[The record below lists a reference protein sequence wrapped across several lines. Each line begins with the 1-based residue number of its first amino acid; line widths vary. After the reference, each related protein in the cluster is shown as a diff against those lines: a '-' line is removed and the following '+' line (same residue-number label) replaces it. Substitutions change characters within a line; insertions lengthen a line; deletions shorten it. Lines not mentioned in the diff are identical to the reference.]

1 MVLSP
6 HIIQL
11 LSLRCK
17 RELRLATDYEF
28 LALDIESVTGERISQ
43 NTIKRL
49 TGFLPDHRTPRIQ
62 TLDVLARYLGYNN
75 WDKLRLEDDALSNS
89 AFDGIPDELVATT
102 LKKGQRVEVKYSPG
116 RRLLLLHEGEGC
128 FLVEESER
136 SKLQVGDEIMITH
149 LVNGYP
155 LLCSDVRRDG
165 NSLGAFTGGKAQG
178 IIFRIL

>member
-89 AFDGIPDELVATT
+89 AFDGIPDELVAN
-102 LKKGQRVEVKYSPG
+102 
-116 RRLLLLHEGEGC
+116 LL
-128 FLVEESER
+128 
-136 SKLQVGDEIMITH
+136 
-149 LVNGYP
+149 
-155 LLCSDVRRDG
+155 SDYFRQS
-165 NSLGAFTGGKAQG
+165 NLSSSNLSLD
-178 IIFRIL
+178 